1 MGLRETIATARG
13 QTPADLVLKNV
24 SLVNVLSEEVYR
36 TDIAIQGHTIVGLGE
51 YEGLQ
56 TIDMRGRYAMPGFI
70 DGHVHVES
78 TMLPIPEYAKAVV
91 PQGTTTVIIDPHEI
105 ANVMGSDGV
114 KLMLASSKVTPLGV
128 FVVLPSCVPAS
139 PFETPGAT
147 LEAYDLNVMLEKRR
161 VLGMGEIMNYP
172 GVLMADST
180 VLDKMR
186 LVEIQRLVVDGH
198 APGLSG
204 KDLNAYVAAGVHSDH
219 ESITAEEAH
228 EKLRLGMWL
237 MVREGST
244 EKNLKALLPV
254 VKKYNPH
261 RCMLVTDDRHP
272 GDLLRDGDMNHLV
285 RLAVAGGLSPVK
297 AIQMASIN
305 PAEYFHFRDIGAVA
319 PGFVADI
326 IITNNLRDFQ
336 VELVIKRGKVVAER
350 GRPLFET
357 QNVDFSSA
365 LHTMCVAPLTP
376 DSFRVKAGAG
386 RLRVIGLVPHQVTTE
401 LLWEEPAIVDGELA
415 ADPERDLLKLA
426 VVERHH
432 ATGNIGI
439 GFVKGFGLKQGAFA
453 SSVAH
458 DAHNIVV
465 VGATDQD
472 MRVAVE
478 KVIAMQGGLA
488 VAKDGVVLDALPLS
502 IAGLMSPLP
511 IRRVDEKLRQ
521 LEQTLAALGCTTERP
536 FMSLAFLA
544 LSVIPALKLTD
555 RGLVDVNQF
564 CFVPLQEDMAPAPL

>member
-1 MGLRETIATARG
+1 MGIKEIIATARG
-13 QTPADLVLKNV
+13 HAPADLVLKNV
-24 SLVNVLSEEVYR
+24 FLVNVFSEEIYR
-36 TDIAIQGHTIVGLGE
+36 TDIAIKGHTIVGLGE
-51 YEGLQ
+51 YDGLQ
-56 TIDMRGRYAMPGFI
+56 TIDLRGRYAMPGFI

-78 TMLPIPEYAKAVV
+78 TMLPIPEYARAVV

-105 ANVMGSDGV
+105 ANVMGIEGI
-114 KLMLASSKVTPLGV
+114 KLMLASSKRTPLGV

-147 LEAYDLNVMLEKRR
+147 LEAYDLNVLLEKRR
-161 VLGMGEIMNYP
+161 VLGMGEMMNYP
-172 GVLMADST
+172 GVLSGDT
-180 VLDKMR
+180 GVLDKMK

-198 APGLSG
+198 APGLTG

-219 ESITAEEAH
+219 ESITAEEAQ

-272 GDLLRDGDMNHLV
+272 GDLLREGDMNHLV
-285 RLAVAGGLSPVK
+285 RLAVAEGLSPIK
-297 AIQMASIN
+297 AVQMATIN

-319 PGFVADI
+319 PGYVADI
-326 IITNNLRDFQ
+326 VVVDNLKDFN
-336 VELVIKRGKVVAER
+336 VELVIKRGRVVARE
-350 GRPLFET
+350 GQALFGAENMDYSAAMRT
-357 QNVDFSSA
+357 MNVK
-365 LHTMCVAPLTP
+365 PLTVEQ
-376 DSFRVKAGAG
+376 FRILGKEGKC
-386 RLRVIGLVPHQVTTE
+386 RVIGLVPHQVTTE
-401 LLWEEPAIVDGELA
+401 LLWEDAPLQDGYLV
-415 ADPERDLLKLA
+415 ADPSRDILKLA

-432 ATGNIGI
+432 ATGNVGL
-439 GFVKGFGLKQGAFA
+439 GLVKGFGLKGGAFA

-465 VGATDQD
+465 VGTNDAD
-472 MRVAVE
+472 MLAAVE

-488 VAKDGVVLDALPLS
+488 IAEDGAILEALPLS

-511 IRRVDEKLRQ
+511 IKQVDETLTR
-521 LEQTLAALGCTTERP
+521 LERIAADLGCTVEHP

-555 RGLVDVNQF
+555 RGLVDVTRF
-564 CFVPLQEDMAPAPL
+564 CFVPIQD

>member
-1 MGLRETIATARG
+1 MGLREIIATARG
-13 QTPADLVLKNV
+13 NTPADLVLKNV

-36 TDIAIQGHTIVGLGE
+36 TDIAIQGHTIVGLGQ

-56 TIDMRGRYAMPGFI
+56 TMDMQGRYAMPGFI
-70 DGHVHVES
+70 DGHVHIES

-105 ANVMGSDGV
+105 ANVMGADGV

-161 VLGMGEIMNYP
+161 VVGMGEIMNYP
-172 GVLMADST
+172 GVLMADSG

-219 ESITAEEAH
+219 ESITPAEAH

-237 MVREGST
+237 MVREGSS

-254 VKKYNPH
+254 VMKLNPH

-285 RLAVAGGLSPVK
+285 RMAVAEGLGPVK
-297 AIQMASIN
+297 AIQMATIN

-326 IITNNLRDFQ
+326 IITDDLRDFQ
-336 VELVIKRGKVVAER
+336 VEMVIKRGKVVAER
-350 GRPLFET
+350 GHPLFET
-357 QNVDFSSA
+357 QNPDFSSA
-365 LHTMCVAPLTP
+365 LHTMCVKPLTP
-376 DSFRVKAGAG
+376 DSLRVKAGSG
-386 RLRVIGLVPHQVTTE
+386 RLRVIGLVPHQVTSE
-401 LLWEEPAIVDGELA
+401 LLWEEPAVRDGELV
-415 ADPERDLLKLA
+415 ADTERDLLKVA

-465 VGATDQD
+465 VGASDQD

-478 KVIAMQGGLA
+478 KVVAMQGGLA
-488 VAKDGVVLDALPLS
+488 VARDGVVVDALPLS

-511 IRRVDEKLRQ
+511 IRRVDEKLLQ
-521 LEQTLAALGCTTERP
+521 LEQSLAGQGCTAERP

-555 RGLVDVNQF
+555 RGLVDVRRF
-564 CFVPLQEDMAPAPL
+564 AFVPLQEELAPAVV